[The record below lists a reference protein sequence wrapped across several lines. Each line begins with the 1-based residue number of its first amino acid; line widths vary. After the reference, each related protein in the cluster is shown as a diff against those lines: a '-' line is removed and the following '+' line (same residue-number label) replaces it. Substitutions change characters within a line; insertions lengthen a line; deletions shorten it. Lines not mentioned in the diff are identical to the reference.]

1 MSWIDAAFAVIILV
15 SAFIG
20 LLRGFVREVFSL
32 TTWVVA
38 IWASL
43 QHASLLATRLPA
55 SIEDST
61 LRLGIAFVAIFILVL
76 ILGGILGVLATRLIR
91 GIGLRGTDG
100 ALGLLFGVL
109 RGGVIVVVIVFLAA
123 LTAFTEEPWW
133 QDSLSVPYA
142 EKGLGLILERLPD
155 SVREQLDTLRSDTTD
170 TSI

>member
-32 TTWVVA
+32 TTWVLA
-38 IWASL
+38 IWAGL
-43 QHASLLATRLPA
+43 QHASSLAARLPA
-55 SIEDST
+55 AIDDST

-109 RGGVIVVVIVFLAA
+109 RGGVIVIVLVFLAT

-133 QDSLSVPYA
+133 QESLTVPYA
-142 EKGLGLILERLPD
+142 EAGLRQILERLPE
-155 SVREQLDTLRSDTTD
+155 SVRDQLDTLIGGRTD